1 MPRPIGATRHHRGA
15 RWVRAVA
22 AVANGMVLLATMTTG
37 AGGSAPPFLRPG
49 SSPTGPPI
57 PLRPFIQLWAAAP
70 LADVPSASSRPAIP
84 RCRYGDEPAAHVAYK
99 DWATTLVDTAF
110 SLPPDYEPPDLVPV
124 SQAGL
129 PGTGLVRGVVI
140 DNLRAM
146 ANAARRAGA
155 PLAVVS
161 AYRSEALQRAV
172 FAGWVAASG
181 LQEALRF
188 SARPGHSEHQLGT
201 ALDLGAD
208 GARAP
213 WEQHFSRTARGRW
226 VTAHAWEFGF
236 LVSYTPGARA
246 RTCYSAEAWHVRYV
260 GRAEARAVH
269 ESGLTLR
276 EWLWRNAN

>member
-1 MPRPIGATRHHRGA
+1 M
-15 RWVRAVA
+15 A

-57 PLRPFIQLWAAAP
+57 PLRPFIQLWVAAP
-70 LADVPSASSRPAIP
+70 LADVPSA
-84 RCRYGDEPAAHVAYK
+84 
-99 DWATTLVDTAF
+99 
-110 SLPPDYEPPDLVPV
+110 
-124 SQAGL
+124 
-129 PGTGLVRGVVI
+129 
-140 DNLRAM
+140 
-146 ANAARRAGA
+146 
-155 PLAVVS
+155 
-161 AYRSEALQRAV
+161 
-172 FAGWVAASG
+172 
-181 LQEALRF
+181 

-213 WEQHFSRTARGRW
+213 WEQHFSRTAQGRW

-260 GRAEARAVH
+260 GRAETRAVH

-276 EWLWRNAN
+276 E